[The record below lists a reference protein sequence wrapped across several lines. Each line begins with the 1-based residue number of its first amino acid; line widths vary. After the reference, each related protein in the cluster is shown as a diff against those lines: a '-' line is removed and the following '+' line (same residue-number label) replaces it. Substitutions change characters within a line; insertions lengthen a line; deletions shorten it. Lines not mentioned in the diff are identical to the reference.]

1 MASPGNPP
9 VVAILNTNDDTV
21 EMLRM
26 MLELEG
32 ILAVS
37 AHANEVKR
45 GEFDFGGFLREHDP
59 KVVIVDI
66 PPPYDRSWLLTQHL
80 RAMPAAAGRKF
91 VLTSTNPARLKEIA
105 HAEEP
110 ILEIIGK
117 PYDMQMIVDAVRT
130 ALDG

>member
-1 MASPGNPP
+1 MASPRNPP

-45 GEFDFGGFLREHDP
+45 GELDFGGFLREHDP

>member
-1 MASPGNPP
+1 MASPRNPP

-45 GEFDFGGFLREHDP
+45 GELDFGGFLREHDP

-117 PYDMQMIVDAVRT
+117 PYDMQMIVDSVRK
-130 ALDG
+130 ALEG

>member
-1 MASPGNPP
+1 MAAKPTSPP

-26 MLELEG
+26 MLEIEG
-32 ILAVS
+32 MVAVS
-37 AHANEVKR
+37 AHVNEIKR
-45 GEFDFGGFLREHDP
+45 GELDFGSFLREHDP

-80 RAMPAAAGRKF
+80 RAMPAAAGRHF
-91 VLTSTNPARLKEIA
+91 VITSTNPARLQQIT
-105 HAEEP
+105 HTEEP

-117 PYDMQMIVDAVRT
+117 PYDMQLIVDAVRK
-130 ALDG
+130 ALG